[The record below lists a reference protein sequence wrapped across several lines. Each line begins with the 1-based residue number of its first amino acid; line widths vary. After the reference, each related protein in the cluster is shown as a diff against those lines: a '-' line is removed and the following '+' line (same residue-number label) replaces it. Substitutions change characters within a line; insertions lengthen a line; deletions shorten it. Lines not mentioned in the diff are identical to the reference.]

1 MDIKTPEKKKKQLQQ
16 PMVLAMLAIVVIAS
30 SLWSFNQ
37 PSASEKVSSSQ
48 VWTDIVKQGDIELS
62 VEGYGKLKS
71 KEQRLLTT
79 PANATVEEI
88 LLKPGS
94 LVTVDS
100 IIVRLS
106 NPAISQQVKDARR
119 ELKNAKTGYL
129 QLGLNQQR
137 EILAQQ
143 AQQEQLMSE
152 LEIAELKVTAEE
164 SLVEKGIVSK
174 LTFKRSQLN
183 FRQLSR
189 RIKIEKKRL
198 AQLTSLH
205 QKELDIAQDTIE
217 QQDEMLLVINE
228 KFEKLTVRAG
238 INGVVQS
245 LAVELGQS
253 VVMGE
258 QVALVGSID
267 QLYAMLNVSQSD
279 MEFIELNQ
287 IVKIDTRS
295 GVTTGMVSRINPVVE
310 QGMVAI
316 EINITG
322 DLPNNARPEL
332 NVDGVIST
340 GTLTNVM
347 YIKKPVNASSG
358 SKTTLF
364 KMNEEANHAEQVDI
378 VYGRESGEFIQIASG
393 AHFQDSFIL
402 SDMSRWKESSV
413 ITITQ

>member
-1 MDIKTPEKKKKQLQQ
+1 MDIKTPEKKKKQFQ
-16 PMVLAMLAIVVIAS
+16 PPLILGMVAIAVTIL

-48 VWTDIVKQGDIELS
+48 VWTDVVKQGDIQLS

-88 LLKPGS
+88 LLKPGA

-129 QLGLNQQR
+129 QLELNQQR

-164 SLVEKGIVSK
+164 SLVEKGIVSE

-198 AQLTSLH
+198 AQLTRVH

-217 QQDEMLLVINE
+217 QQDEMLLVIND
-228 KFEKLTVRAG
+228 KFEKLAVRAG

-245 LAVELGQS
+245 LPVELGQS

-258 QVALVGSID
+258 KVALVGSVD
-267 QLYAMLNVSQSD
+267 QLYAMLSVSQSD

-287 IVKIDTRS
+287 LVKIDTRS
-295 GVTTGMVSRINPVVE
+295 GVTTGMVSRINPVVA

-316 EINITG
+316 EVNITG
-322 DLPNNARPEL
+322 DLPNNSRPEL

-364 KMNEEANHAEQVDI
+364 KMDEETNHAEQVDI

-393 AHFQDSFIL
+393 AHVRDHFIL
-402 SDMSRWKESSV
+402 SDMSRWKKSSV

>member
-1 MDIKTPEKKKKQLQQ
+1 MDIKAPEKKKKQFQQ
-16 PMVLAMLAIVVIAS
+16 PMVIVIMIVVIIS
-30 SLWSFNQ
+30 YSLWSFTQ
-37 PSASEKVSSSQ
+37 PSASEKISNSQ
-48 VWTDIVKQGDIELS
+48 VWTDFVKQGDIELS

-106 NPAISQQVKDARR
+106 NPEISQQVKDARR
-119 ELKNAKTGYL
+119 ELKNAKTTYL
-129 QLGLNQQR
+129 QLALNQQR

-164 SLVEKGIVSK
+164 RLVEKGIVSE

-189 RIKIEKKRL
+189 RIKIEEKRL
-198 AQLTSLH
+198 VQLNTVH

-217 QQDEMLLVINE
+217 QQDEMLSVIN
-228 KFEKLTVRAG
+228 KQFEKLAVRAG

-245 LAVELGQS
+245 LPVELGQS
-253 VVMGE
+253 VAMGE
-258 QVALVGSID
+258 QVALVGSVD
-267 QLYAMLNVSQSD
+267 KLYAMLSVSQSE

-287 IVKIDTRS
+287 LVEIDTRN
-295 GVTTGMVSRINPVVE
+295 GVATGIVSRINPVVE

-316 EINITG
+316 EVNITS

-347 YIKKPVNASSG
+347 YIKKPINASSG
-358 SKTTLF
+358 LKATLF
-364 KMNEEANHAEQVDI
+364 KMNDEAEQAEQVDI
-378 VYGRESGEFIQIASG
+378 VYGRESGEFIQIVSG
-393 AHFQDSFIL
+393 AHAQDNFIL
-402 SDMSRWKESSV
+402 SDMSRWAKSSS

>member
-1 MDIKTPEKKKKQLQQ
+1 MDIKTTEKKKKQLQQ
-16 PMVLAMLAIVVIAS
+16 PILLVMLVIVIIAG

-37 PSASEKVSSSQ
+37 PSASEKISSSQ
-48 VWTDIVKQGDIELS
+48 VWTDAVKQGDIELS

-71 KEQRLLTT
+71 KVQRLLST

-129 QLGLNQQR
+129 QLELNQQR

-152 LEIAELKVTAEE
+152 LEIAELKVIAEE
-164 SLVEKGIVSK
+164 RLVEKGIVSE

-189 RIKIEKKRL
+189 RINIEKQRL
-198 AQLTSLH
+198 AQLTQVH

-217 QQDEMLLVINE
+217 QQDEMLLVIND

-245 LAVELGQS
+245 LPVELGQS

-258 QVALVGSID
+258 KIALVGSID
-267 QLYAMLNVSQSD
+267 RLYAMLSVSQSD
-279 MEFIELNQ
+279 MEFIALNQ
-287 IVKIDTRS
+287 LVKIDTRS
-295 GVTTGMVSRINPVVE
+295 GITTGVVSRINPVVE
-310 QGMVAI
+310 QGIANPENLFVPFDTTKKQGHGIGLGLCKNII
-316 EINITG
+316 EQHQG
-322 DLPNNARPEL
+322 RL
-332 NVDGVIST
+332 S
-340 GTLTNVM
+340 LTNNTNALSHA
-347 YIKKPVNASSG
+347 KK
-358 SKTTLF
+358 
-364 KMNEEANHAEQVDI
+364 E
-378 VYGRESGEFIQIASG
+378 IQG
-393 AHFQDSFIL
+393 ATAKISL
-402 SDMSRWKESSV
+402 PKPAPSLV
-413 ITITQ
+413 

>member
-1 MDIKTPEKKKKQLQQ
+1 MDIKTTEKKKKHFQQ
-16 PMVLAMLAIVVIAS
+16 PMVIAMSIIAIVAFS
-30 SLWSFNQ
+30 FWSFSQ

-48 VWTDIVKQGDIELS
+48 VWTDVVKQGDIDLS

-94 LVTVDS
+94 LVTVNS

-129 QLGLNQQR
+129 QLALNQQR

-143 AQQEQLMSE
+143 AQHEQLMSE

-164 SLVEKGIVSK
+164 NLVEEGIVSE

-189 RIKIEKKRL
+189 RIKIEKQRL
-198 AQLTSLH
+198 IQLTTVH
-205 QKELDIAQDTIE
+205 QKELDIAQDFIE
-217 QQDEMLLVINE
+217 QQDEMLNVINE
-228 KFEKLTVRAG
+228 KFEKLTVRSS

-245 LAVELGQS
+245 LPVELGQS

-258 QVALVGSID
+258 QIALVGSVES
-267 QLYAMLNVSQSD
+267 LYAMLSVSQSD
-279 MEFIELNQ
+279 MEFIALNQ
-287 IVKIDTRS
+287 LVKIDTRS
-295 GVTTGMVSRINPVVE
+295 GLTTGVVSRINPVVE
-310 QGMVAI
+310 QGMIAI
-316 EINITG
+316 EVSITG

-340 GTLTNVM
+340 GKLTNVM
-347 YIKKPVNASSG
+347 YIKKPVNASPG

-364 KMNEEANHAEQVDI
+364 RMNEDANTAEQVDV
-378 VYGRESGEFIQIASG
+378 VYGRESGEFIQIANG
-393 AHFQDSFIL
+393 ARFQDNFIL
-402 SDMSRWKESSV
+402 SDMSRWIKSSS

>member
-1 MDIKTPEKKKKQLQQ
+1 MDIKNPEKKKKQLKQ
-16 PMVLAMLAIVVIAS
+16 PMLIAVLIIMVITF

-37 PSASEKVSSSQ
+37 PSASKKVLSSQ
-48 VWTDIVKQGDIELS
+48 IWTDVVKQGDIQLS

-106 NPAISQQVKDARR
+106 NSAISQQVKDARR
-119 ELKNAKTGYL
+119 ELKNAKTAYL
-129 QLGLNQQR
+129 QLELNQQR

-164 SLVEKGIVSK
+164 SLVEKGIVSE

-189 RIKIEKKRL
+189 RIKIEKQRL
-198 AQLTSLH
+198 EQLTLVH
-205 QKELDIAQDTIE
+205 QKELDIAQDYIE
-217 QQDEMLLVINE
+217 QQDEMLLVIND

-245 LAVELGQS
+245 LPVELGQS

-258 QVALVGSID
+258 KVALVGSID
-267 QLYAMLNVSQSD
+267 QLYAMLSVSQSD
-279 MEFIELNQ
+279 MEFIELDQ
-287 IVKIDTRS
+287 MVKIDTRS
-295 GVTTGMVSRINPVVE
+295 GVTTGVVRRINPVVE

-332 NVDGVIST
+332 NVDGVIYT

-358 SKTTLF
+358 SETTLF
-364 KMNEEANHAEQVDI
+364 KMNEETNQAEQVDI

-402 SDMSRWKESSV
+402 SDMSRWKKSSV

>member
-1 MDIKTPEKKKKQLQQ
+1 MDIKTTEKKKKQLQQ
-16 PMVLAMLAIVVIAS
+16 PIFLVILVFVIIVG

-48 VWTDIVKQGDIELS
+48 VWTDSVKQGDIELS

-71 KEQRLLTT
+71 KEQRLLST

-129 QLGLNQQR
+129 QLELNQQR

-152 LEIAELKVTAEE
+152 LEIAELKVIAEE
-164 SLVEKGIVSK
+164 SLVEKGIVSE

-189 RIKIEKKRL
+189 RIKIEKQRL
-198 AQLTSLH
+198 AQLTQVH

-217 QQDEMLLVINE
+217 QQDELLSVIND

-245 LAVELGQS
+245 LPVELGQS

-258 QVALVGSID
+258 KIALVGSID
-267 QLYAMLNVSQSD
+267 RLYAMLSVSQSD
-279 MEFIELNQ
+279 MEFIALNQ
-287 IVKIDTRS
+287 LVKIDTRS
-295 GVTTGMVSRINPVVE
+295 GITTGVVRRINPVVE

-316 EINITG
+316 EVNITG
-322 DLPNNARPEL
+322 DLPNNSRPEL

-340 GTLTNVM
+340 GKLTNIM

-358 SKTTLF
+358 AKTTLF
-364 KMNEEANHAEQVDI
+364 KMNKEATNAEQVNI

-393 AHFQDSFIL
+393 AHFQDNFIL
-402 SDMSRWKESSV
+402 SDMSRWIKSSV

>member
-1 MDIKTPEKKKKQLQQ
+1 MDIKVSEQKKKHIQK
-16 PMVLAMLAIVVIAS
+16 PIVITMLFITLIAF
-30 SLWSFNQ
+30 SLWSFSQ
-37 PSASEKVSSSQ
+37 PSAGEKVSSSQ
-48 VWTDIVKQGDIELS
+48 VWTDAVKQGDIELS

-94 LVTVDS
+94 LVTVNS

-119 ELKNAKTGYL
+119 ELKNAKTSSL
-129 QLGLNQQR
+129 QLALNQQR

-143 AQQEQLMSE
+143 AQHEQLMSE

-164 SLVEKGIVSK
+164 NLVEKGIVSE

-189 RIKIEKKRL
+189 RIKIEKQRL
-198 AQLTSLH
+198 TQLTTVH
-205 QKELDIAQDTIE
+205 QKELDIAQDYIE
-217 QQDEMLLVINE
+217 QQDEMLNVINE
-228 KFEKLTVRAG
+228 KFEKLTVRSS

-245 LAVELGQS
+245 LPVELGQS

-258 QVALVGSID
+258 QIALVGSIES
-267 QLYAMLNVSQSD
+267 LYAMLSVSQSD
-279 MEFIELNQ
+279 MEFIALNQ
-287 IVKIDTRS
+287 LVKIDTRS
-295 GVTTGMVSRINPVVE
+295 GVTTGVVSRINPVVE

-316 EINITG
+316 EVNITG

-340 GTLTNVM
+340 GKLTNVM
-347 YIKKPVNASSG
+347 YIKKPVNASAG

-364 KMNEEANHAEQVDI
+364 KLNEDANKAEQVDI
-378 VYGRESGEFIQIASG
+378 VYGRESGEFIQIANG
-393 AHFQDSFIL
+393 AHFQDNFIL
-402 SDMSRWKESSV
+402 SDMSRWIKSSS